1 MLSYR
6 KKIPTD
12 SENISLNPKKD
23 GSTINI
29 AEINRIDQSI
39 DNITTNDEKDL
50 STTNGKK
57 EIDNML
63 NASMN
68 PSSINPKILVPTTN
82 DKHLNQPTNFN
93 VNQLGGFNQ
102 NQMSGNANAGQM
114 NNMQFYPTNQNIP
127 GYVINVQQTID
138 KDSIIVETLHNQKR
152 FMFYDRNKNFLGGF
166 SIHEFIKYITSN
178 VSCNFCLG
186 VNYDSVTPIIEKYVC
201 NVKKIEKPSKR
212 YVIHMLTYLES
223 PFMGNIET
231 LIKFYTFIHEFETSR
246 LEDELSKLNQVESDQ
261 TRDIFNNM
269 MYTLLNHI
277 LKIIAIL
284 TNKLDP
290 TDINSLKIRNTLLN
304 YSVAI
309 VYRLSKF
316 IRDEIN
322 KKIDELNVLNQDLL
336 RIEGIRTT
344 VTSRIDTIQRSIDR
358 QNTEVDILFRHL
370 MFNHNQEHNI
380 FKKNNNDNNDNNDNN
395 NDINKF
401 EILLQNA
408 KKITSPIP
416 ISDIP
421 LSETN
426 NMSSGYISDN
436 LDDNISKHLSDTAH
450 IYDVKSEYNKRNS
463 NTFKNDA
470 IQNRSES
477 LKASEFFDDL
487 INGKDTNKF
496 ANKHS
501 SNNIDSNLD
510 NNIDNN
516 PEYIFDNGN
525 KLSSQFGFLDSTN
538 TNTNSSAN
546 TDKVEII
553 EID

>member
-1 MLSYR
+1 
-6 KKIPTD
+6 
-12 SENISLNPKKD
+12 
-23 GSTINI
+23 
-29 AEINRIDQSI
+29 
-39 DNITTNDEKDL
+39 
-50 STTNGKK
+50 
-57 EIDNML
+57 
-63 NASMN
+63 
-68 PSSINPKILVPTTN
+68 
-82 DKHLNQPTNFN
+82 
-93 VNQLGGFNQ
+93 
-102 NQMSGNANAGQM
+102 
-114 NNMQFYPTNQNIP
+114 
-127 GYVINVQQTID
+127 
-138 KDSIIVETLHNQKR
+138 
-152 FMFYDRNKNFLGGF
+152 
-166 SIHEFIKYITSN
+166 
-178 VSCNFCLG
+178 
-186 VNYDSVTPIIEKYVC
+186 
-201 NVKKIEKPSKR
+201 
-212 YVIHMLTYLES
+212 
-223 PFMGNIET
+223 
-231 LIKFYTFIHEFETSR
+231 
-246 LEDELSKLNQVESDQ
+246 
-261 TRDIFNNM
+261 
-269 MYTLLNHI
+269 
-277 LKIIAIL
+277 
-284 TNKLDP
+284 
-290 TDINSLKIRNTLLN
+290 
-304 YSVAI
+304 
-309 VYRLSKF
+309 
-316 IRDEIN
+316 
-322 KKIDELNVLNQDLL
+322 
-336 RIEGIRTT
+336 
-344 VTSRIDTIQRSIDR
+344 
-358 QNTEVDILFRHL
+358 